1 MPLSKEM
8 NSIWLKASSLVAQ
21 TRKNL
26 PAMQET
32 QVQSLGKEYLP
43 GGGNGNPLEDSCLE
57 NPMDRGA
64 WWATVHR
71 GHKESD
77 MTEWLTLSLS
87 HSLKHKAQFS
97 VWNTKMAYSHNED
110 KTLQSLPSRSPG
122 RQIITFKLQSQD
134 GIAEVICLSA
144 PISLCKPAP
153 HLSV

>member
-1 MPLSKEM
+1 M

-21 TRKNL
+21 RRKNL

-43 GGGNGNPLEDSCLE
+43 GGGHGNPLQYSCLE
-57 NPMDRGA
+57 NPMDRGV
-64 WWATVHR
+64 WWATVHG

-77 MTEWLTLSLS
+77 MTEWLTLSLW
-87 HSLKHKAQFS
+87 HSLKPKAQFR
-97 VWNTKMAYSHNED
+97 VWNTKRAYSHNED
-110 KTLQSLPSRSPG
+110 KTLQSLPPPPRP
-122 RQIITFKLQSQD
+122 QIITLKLQSQE